1 MANVTIYDVA
11 KKCGVSPGT
20 VSKAINNYSAIPSK
34 TKERILKAMKEMNYI
49 PNVGAKALSK
59 RVSKNIGV
67 LAYFGMDISPFSRL
81 YSRRSLTPLKA
92 T

>member
-59 RVSKNIGV
+59 TCIQKYWG
-67 LAYFGMDISPFSRL
+67 SRL
-81 YSRRSLTPLKA
+81 FWNGHLSF
-92 T
+92 